1 MGRPINKRYFK
12 SGPGNQIKVRAKIGS
27 NAEGDGFIV
36 RQKGTNK
43 FIVTVGV
50 NTGVCRVVNKDS
62 GTLEANEMIINVL
75 TDAGTYVQATKLYN
89 RVAIVEGN
97 QKIKWNFAADL
108 TDGSV
113 QILDVEGPTL
123 VIKTQPASKSVVEG
137 ANTSFTVS
145 VTGVPTA
152 NLSYQWEYNDGEAG
166 WVAFDQEGGIYTG
179 WDTATLAIAT
189 VPLAITGYQFRVV
202 VSATGAAN
210 TPITSSAAT
219 ITVNEAP
226 AP

>member
-12 SGPGNQIKVRAKIGS
+12 SGPGNQIKVRAKIGA

-43 FIVTVGV
+43 FIVTVGA
-50 NTGVCRVVNKDS
+50 NTGVCRVVNKNS
-62 GTLEANEMIINVL
+62 GSLAANEMIINVL
-75 TDAGTYVQATKLYN
+75 NDAGTYVQATKLYN

-113 QILDVEGPTL
+113 QVLDVEGPTL

-137 ANTSFTVS
+137 TNTSFTVS
-145 VTGVPTA
+145 VTGVATA
-152 NLSYQWEYNDGEAG
+152 DITYQWQQNDGVSWSNVSGATTRTLSL
-166 WVAFDQEGGIYTG
+166 TG
-179 WDTATLAIAT
+179 VTLAQ
-189 VPLAITGYQFRVV
+189 TGYKYRVIV
-202 VSATGAAN
+202 AATGAAN
-210 TPITSSAAT
+210 SPLTSAEATLTVTPA
-219 ITVNEAP
+219 E
-226 AP
+226 

>member
-43 FIVTVGV
+43 FIVTVGA
-50 NTGVCRVVNKDS
+50 NTGVCRVVNKNS
-62 GTLEANEMIINVL
+62 GSLAANEMIINVL
-75 TDAGTYVQATKLYN
+75 NDAGTYVQATKLYN

-113 QILDVEGPTL
+113 QVLDVEGPTL
-123 VIKTQPASKSVVEG
+123 VIKTQPASKSVVE
-137 ANTSFTVS
+137 ATNTSFTVS
-145 VTGVPTA
+145 VTGVATA
-152 NLSYQWEYNDGEAG
+152 DITYQWQQNDGVSWSNVSGATTRTLSL
-166 WVAFDQEGGIYTG
+166 TG
-179 WDTATLAIAT
+179 VTLARS
-189 VPLAITGYQFRVV
+189 GYKYRVIV
-202 VSATGAAN
+202 AATGAAN
-210 TPITSSAAT
+210 SPLTSAEATLTVTPA
-219 ITVNEAP
+219 E
-226 AP
+226 

>member
-1 MGRPINKRYFK
+1 MGRPINKRYFG
-12 SGPGNQIKVRAKIGS
+12 SGTGNQIKVRAKIGA

-50 NTGVCRVVNKDS
+50 NTGVCRVVNKNTGS
-62 GTLEANEMIINVL
+62 LEANEMIINVL

-89 RVAIVEGN
+89 RVAITEGN
-97 QKIKWNFAADL
+97 TKIKWNFSADL
-108 TDGSV
+108 EDGSV
-113 QILDVEGPTL
+113 QVLDVEGPTL
-123 VIKTQPASKSVVEG
+123 VIKKQPASKTVTEG
-137 ANTSFTVS
+137 ANTTFTVS

-152 NLSYQWEYNDGEAG
+152 DISYQWEVNDGVE
-166 WVAFDQEGGIYTG
+166 WIVLNQEGGIYTG

-189 VPLAITGYQFRVV
+189 VPLAISGYQFRVV

-210 TPITSSAAT
+210 TPLTSSAAT